1 MIFPLKRIK
10 VREREDQS
18 ERNNIIDKYRH
29 TYTYMYEYERVVQD
43 NGGMTSRN
51 NNREYV
57 NVFVAKC
64 LFMHIHKKQIWKKL
78 TLIGKYYILLS
89 FLKINIMF

>member
-1 MIFPLKRIK
+1 
-10 VREREDQS
+10 
-18 ERNNIIDKYRH
+18 
-29 TYTYMYEYERVVQD
+29 MYEYERIVQD

-64 LFMHIHKKQIWKKL
+64 LFMYIHKKTDMEK
-78 TLIGKYYILLS
+78 TDIGRKILH
-89 FLKINIMF
+89 FIKFFKN